1 MYRNIKSHK
10 DLIVWEKSIDFVVE
24 IYSLTDSFPKSEL
37 YGLTSQMRRSAVSV
51 PSNIA
56 EGSSRKSR
64 KEFIQFLYIA
74 SGSASELET
83 QLIIAKKLNY
93 FQNNELFDKIIEI
106 RKMLSGLVSSLK
118 NS

>member
-1 MYRNIKSHK
+1 MNNIKSHK
-10 DLIVWEKSIDFVVE
+10 DLIVWQKAIDFVVK
-24 IYSLTDSFPKSEL
+24 IYSLSDDFPKSEL
-37 YGLTSQMRRSAVSV
+37 YGLTNQMRRAAVSI

-83 QLIIAKKLNY
+83 QLIIAEKLNY
-93 FQNNELFDKIIEI
+93 FQDSELFGKIIEI
-106 RKMLSGLVSSLK
+106 RKMLSGLISSLK
-118 NS
+118 TNH